1 MTQLHVRPAVP
12 GSTFP
17 DGARAVPG
25 RAEPPSGQPEFVGRE
40 AEQGHIAAALVAA
53 RAGRGGAFFVT
64 GEPGAGR
71 TRLAAV

>member
-1 MTQLHVRPAVP
+1 MTQLHVRPAIP

-17 DGARAVPG
+17 DGARAVPAG
-25 RAEPPSGQPEFVGRE
+25 GEPPYKQAEFVGRE
-40 AEQGHIAAALVAA
+40 AEQRHIAAALVAA
-53 RAGRGGAFFVT
+53 RAGRGGALFVT